1 MAKQQRILDAVRNYG
16 KRLFL
21 FIRSRVKS
29 DEDAEDILQDVWYQL
44 SSLVDIE
51 PIEQLSSWL
60 YRVSRNRIV
69 DKQRKL
75 KPQSLDDMAYVD
87 EDGEMMY
94 PDALLTDNSNPE
106 TEFERAYFRAEF
118 FEALNELPQKQRDV
132 FVWNELED
140 MTLQEIA
147 DKTGESIKTII
158 SRKRYAVIHLRE
170 WLRNFY
176 NEY

>member
-16 KRLFL
+16 KRLFS

-29 DEDAEDILQDVWYQL
+29 DEDAEDILQDVWFQL

-60 YRVSRNRIV
+60 YKVSRNRIV

-75 KPQSLDDMAYVD
+75 KPQSLDDLAYED
-87 EDGEMMY
+87 EDGEMIY
-94 PDALLTDNSNPE
+94 PDTLLTDVSTPE
-106 TEFERAYFRAEF
+106 TELERAYFRGELFA
-118 FEALNELPQKQRDV
+118 ALNELPQKQRDV

-158 SRKRYAVIHLRE
+158 SRKRYAVSNLRQ
-170 WLRNFY
+170 WFQNLY
-176 NEY
+176 NEN